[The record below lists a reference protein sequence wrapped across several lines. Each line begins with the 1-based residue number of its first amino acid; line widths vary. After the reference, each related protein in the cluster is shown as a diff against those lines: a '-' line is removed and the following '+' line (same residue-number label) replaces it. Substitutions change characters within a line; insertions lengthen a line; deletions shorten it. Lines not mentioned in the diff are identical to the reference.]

1 MVVKLSNRLHSLN
14 TIEAPPNL
22 RARILAAF
30 NAEDTIVVPIRY
42 TDHSL
47 LPPLRWVALA
57 AAAVAL
63 LFSVNIARSPR
74 SVASP
79 LVDQAL
85 VGLSDSG
92 SMTNSDPVALGQWLE
107 SRIGRHVE
115 VPQIASASLIG
126 ARVATMNGVQAV
138 AVTYW
143 LHGKELTY
151 FAMPSTD
158 VMGAAVM
165 SERVRTTSSR
175 GFTVAT
181 WTEQGAAR
189 AVVAQMNR
197 WELAA
202 VAKQCKRMG
211 AITTY

>member
-1 MVVKLSNRLHSLN
+1 MKLSKRLHSLN
-14 TIEAPPNL
+14 AIEAPPYL
-22 RARILAAF
+22 RAEILAAF
-30 NAEDTIVVPIRY
+30 KAVETVVAPIRF
-42 TDHSL
+42 TDRLL
-47 LPPLRWVALA
+47 LPRLRWITLA
-57 AAAVAL
+57 AAAVAI
-63 LFSVNIARSPR
+63 LFAVNIARSPR

-107 SRIGRHVE
+107 SHVGHHVE
-115 VPQIASASLIG
+115 VPQIANASLMG

-138 AVTYW
+138 AVTYS
-143 LHGKELTY
+143 LRGKELTY

-165 SERVRTTSSR
+165 NERVRTTSSR
-175 GFTVAT
+175 GFNVAT

-189 AVVAQMNR
+189 AVVAQINKR
-197 WELAA
+197 QLAA

-211 AITTY
+211 ANTAN